1 MSLLNINLIYFVL
14 ILFGFFL
21 SNRALKLDKVF
32 LFFYIVFTFI
42 VCFLLIPS
50 VDNYSRDFNNYYNW
64 FLKIYSDGV
73 VDGFFGKDPLFQY
86 IVLLIQLFFGSSYI
100 PIYSF
105 FFIAISVLKF
115 YFSKFLNIGFYY
127 LIFLWLLFCQTFIL
141 HDLTQIRGGLAIAVC
156 SFFIIRD
163 LNNRNNLNVI
173 LIFCSF
179 FIHQSVS
186 VLILSYLVYLLLGS
200 RVLTRKLILFIY
212 FLGIF
217 SGFFLKNILSSYLL
231 IHFIS
236 NERASDY
243 LDSTYGGV
251 FEASLVSTFFLLKS
265 LSIFI
270 LTYFYEELDD
280 VKKFFVLLS
289 SIGCFFYSVFL
300 FNSVFAYRFSEVF
313 IYFSIATMIYPL
325 YINKVNIE
333 ARYAWF
339 VGLIVLGWVF
349 FYSSTKILPTH

>member
-1 MSLLNINLIYFVL
+1 MSLLNINLMYFVL
-14 ILFGFFL
+14 ILFGFVL
-21 SNRALKLDKVF
+21 SSRKLKLDEIF
-32 LFFYIVFTFI
+32 FFFYIIFTLT
-42 VCFLLIPS
+42 VCFFLIPS
-50 VDNYSRDFNNYYNW
+50 IDNYSRDFNNYYNW
-64 FLKIYSDGV
+64 FLKIYNDGV
-73 VDGFFGKDPLFQY
+73 VDGFLGKDPLFQY
-86 IVLLIQLFFGSSYI
+86 IVLLIQSFFGNSYI

-105 FFIAISVLKF
+105 FLISISILKF

-156 SFFIIRD
+156 SLFIIRD
-163 LNNRNNLNVI
+163 LNNRSNWNT
-173 LIFCSF
+173 IFIFSSF
-179 FIHQSVS
+179 FIHQSVL
-186 VLILSYLVYLLLGS
+186 VLILSYLVYLFLGS
-200 RVLTRKLILFIY
+200 RVLTRRLVLFIY
-212 FLGIF
+212 FFGIF
-217 SGFFLKNILSSYLL
+217 SGIFLKNIFSNYLL
-231 IHFIS
+231 IYFIS

-251 FEASLVSTFFLLKS
+251 FEASLISTFFLLKS

-270 LTYFYEELDD
+270 LAYFYEELDD
-280 VKKFFVLLS
+280 LKKFFVLLS

-325 YINKVNIE
+325 YINKVNVE

-339 VGLIVLGWVF
+339 LGLIVLGWVF
-349 FYSSTKILPTH
+349 FYSSTKILP